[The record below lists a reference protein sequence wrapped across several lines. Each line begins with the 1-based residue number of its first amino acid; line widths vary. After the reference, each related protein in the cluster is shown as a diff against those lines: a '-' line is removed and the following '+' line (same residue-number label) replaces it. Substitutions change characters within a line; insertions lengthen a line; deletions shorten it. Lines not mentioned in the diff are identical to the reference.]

1 MKKSIICLLLITVLA
16 AGLVFN
22 TSAADTPDLKVTD
35 TAPLDGSS
43 TVSVEFVN
51 IPENNPVEYAQIL
64 LTCRTNPHNITKNTL
79 SFKGNADD
87 MLLTQTFNTTA
98 DNLLVLLEPQSN
110 TSVGIGNG
118 LVYTFTLRHTTASA
132 EAAGFDLAAVLI
144 LKDGTE
150 YELNQRITAQPASTP
165 TNPTDPTTQPPTTV
179 PVTPPTTEPTT
190 PSATPNSTTP
200 TGNSGNNGSNF
211 LDANTMLIVLC
222 VALAAMFASICLFIT
237 IRKQKK

>member
-179 PVTPPTTEPTT
+179 PRQPAVWCFVESSPPVS
-190 PSATPNSTTP
+190 PSPQQR
-200 TGNSGNNGSNF
+200 
-211 LDANTMLIVLC
+211 
-222 VALAAMFASICLFIT
+222 ASC
-237 IRKQKK
+237 Q